1 MAFVDFLAFVE
12 VTLLIGAALL
22 GYVGVLAYLSMRKN
36 DPTGVK
42 NVLKGA
48 AIPVGSV
55 GLIATTLGVWG
66 EMAWP
71 LPGSYNI
78 LFFDTYVLFGAAFL
92 VLGISMAFSLKLQYT
107 GFFSLLSGGVVIA
120 YGWNGYA
127 AGMTKD
133 PFDTLLLYAGFGLA
147 AIMAFPATIIVD
159 HFLSHANPTSNVF
172 GTPTSLARR
181 APAFRASARAAQP
194 VVPTGGSETSSTESD
209 IPPIKF
215 RLPLYFPITV
225 IAFVVVVGLAAI
237 AALWYLDLTLPA
249 HLAFAP

>member
-12 VTLLIGAALL
+12 VTLLIGAALI

-36 DPTGVK
+36 DLTGVK
-42 NVLKGA
+42 NALKGA

-66 EMAWP
+66 EMVWP

-78 LFFDTYVLFGAAFL
+78 LFWDAYVLFGVVFL
-92 VLGISMAFSLKLQYT
+92 VLGISMAFNLKLQYA
-107 GFFSLLSGGVVIA
+107 GFFALLSGGVTIA
-120 YGWNGYA
+120 YGWNGYV

-133 PFDTLLLYAGFGLA
+133 PLDTLLLFAGFGLA
-147 AIMAFPATIIVD
+147 AIMSFPATVLVD
-159 HFLSHANPTSNVF
+159 YYFGHANATPASL
-172 GTPTSLARR
+172 GTTAPFARR
-181 APAFRASARAAQP
+181 APAFRVSARAAQP
-194 VVPTGGSETSSTESD
+194 VVPAAGTDTSSTPSD
-209 IPPIKF
+209 FPVKF

-237 AALWYLDLTLPA
+237 AALWYLDVTLPA
-249 HLAFAP
+249 HLAYAP